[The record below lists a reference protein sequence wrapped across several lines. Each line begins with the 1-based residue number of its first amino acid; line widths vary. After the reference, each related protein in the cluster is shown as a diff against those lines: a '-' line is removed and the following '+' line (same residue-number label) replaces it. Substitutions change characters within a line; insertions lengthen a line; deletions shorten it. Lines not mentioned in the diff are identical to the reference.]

1 MQSSTPAATGMF
13 ARLGARLRGDKF
25 MVDAYPAPAVPDT
38 SPAPAPVPPRE
49 PRGEQG

>member
-1 MQSSTPAATGMF
+1 MQSSTPGATGIF

-25 MVDAYPAPAVPDT
+25 MVDAYPAPAGPDT
-38 SPAPAPVPPRE
+38 SPPPAPVPPRE